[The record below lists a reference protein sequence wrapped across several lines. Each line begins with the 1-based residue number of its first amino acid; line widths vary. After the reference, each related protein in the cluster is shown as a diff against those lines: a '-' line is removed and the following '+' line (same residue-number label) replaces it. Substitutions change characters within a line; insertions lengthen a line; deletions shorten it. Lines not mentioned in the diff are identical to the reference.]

1 MVMQLWFRG
10 RVGRWKGRMTPEN
23 DHAVGRGSGML
34 ILLLTRTGGKATR
47 HVLFR
52 VALEE
57 INIAEISPLYY
68 SDGGLDR

>member
-1 MVMQLWFRG
+1 MQLWFRG
-10 RVGRWKGRMTPEN
+10 RVGRWAGRMTPEN

-34 ILLLTRTGGKATR
+34 ILLLMLTRTGGKAIR

-57 INIAEISPLYY
+57 INIAVI
-68 SDGGLDR
+68 